1 MPTVTIPDSHL
12 SARVSISITQDAAG
26 NKSTLRVDGLE
37 LRNEWGEIGSA
48 YVTGTISINGI
59 RAAQLTLS
67 NVAGCGVVFVK
78 GSWCAVGLGAG
89 AGLSPVTLT
98 HGADGVCPP
107 VSVSV
112 SLRAR
117 NGAGTQDYGSAV
129 GSGSLTVPTIPRVSE
144 ISASGVELGQAMEI
158 TLTRASEGF
167 QDTLSWQ
174 CGEASG
180 IIAEKTGETALSWTP
195 PVSLAEANPQGTA
208 VDVVLTVSTYSGET
222 SVGSKSVTVS
232 CPIPGSVVP
241 TLEITVTDK
250 TGCYDRYGSYVRTRS
265 QARVQTTASGA
276 YGSTVKSVSVS
287 CGSLTASGED
297 AVFSLPDPGAVTV
310 RVTVTDSRGRS
321 AAAVETITVA
331 DYQNPSVSVT
341 NLYRCGSDG
350 TANPQG
356 AFGKAVFT
364 GSVTPLG
371 GKNAAVYRLK
381 KRIRGT
387 ETWTVSQISQGE
399 AVFSAGVDDD
409 WEVCISVSDDFT
421 EVTGQVSVLPVAF
434 SLLDFHRGSRSA
446 GILQRA
452 STPGA
457 VDVGGD
463 TVHHGHRIRDVGPP
477 QDPDDAVTLRTL
489 LDAVYPVGSV
499 YLSTVETSPAI
510 FLGGTW
516 ERIKDRFLLAAGD
529 TYAPG
534 EVGGE
539 AEHTLTVD
547 EIPSHQHGMKTTLDL
562 STAAGNRR
570 NTVVGGGNA
579 WSSNDTNQIQYTGG
593 DQPHN
598 NMPPYLA
605 VYIWKRTA

>member
-1 MPTVTIPDSHL
+1 MPSIEIINSAWDGM
-12 SARVSISITQDAAG
+12 SARVNYMVSQDIAG
-26 NKSTLRVDGLE
+26 NYSTVT
-37 LRNEWGEIGSA
+37 
-48 YVTGTISINGI
+48 VTGLDV
-59 RAAQLTLS
+59 RS
-67 NVAGCGVVFVK
+67 NQYRGSCFVK
-78 GSWCAVGLGAG
+78 GSIYLNGQEVCYL
-89 AGLSPVTLT
+89 GLSSTEGHTVALSVGAWAPVNLVSGIPLKIP
-98 HGADGVCPP
+98 HGSDGTKT

-112 SLRAR
+112 SLRA
-117 NGAGTQDYGSAV
+117 TPTS
-129 GSGSLTVPTIPRVSE
+129 GSGSFTATCSGAASIDLPRIPRVSE

-167 QDTLSWQ
+167 RDTLSWQ

-208 VDVVLTVSTYSGET
+208 VEVVLTVSTYSGET
-222 SVGSKSVTVS
+222 SVGTGSVTVS

-434 SLLDFHRGSRSA
+434 SLLDFHRGSRSV

-605 VYIWKRTA
+605 VYMWKRTA